1 MSAKVGDL
9 VKWYE
14 LYADDTIVKDA
25 GSGIIMK
32 VKNMNYYG
40 GIYKNKLYDV
50 YRFKYSD
57 IHSFIDYNIEKLEE
71 KING

>member
-50 YRFKYSD
+50 YRFKHSD
-57 IHSFIDYNIEKLEE
+57 IHSFIDYNVEKLESN
-71 KING
+71 NG